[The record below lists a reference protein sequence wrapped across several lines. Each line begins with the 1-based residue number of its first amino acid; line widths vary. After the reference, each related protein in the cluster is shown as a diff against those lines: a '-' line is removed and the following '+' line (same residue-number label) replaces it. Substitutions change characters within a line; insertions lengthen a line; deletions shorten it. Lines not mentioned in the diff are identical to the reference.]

1 MQSGPL
7 RVGRFAIVLLALYV
21 VGLSSFSVSAE
32 SAGDS
37 PKTGDELVT
46 VEVAK
51 SRSKRAL
58 WNFGS
63 MIACVI
69 PDVSNAITA
78 AFRYNNYGCW
88 CGTGGSGNPVDE
100 IDHCCRTHDR
110 CYDRLVEER
119 CRPKT
124 DHYTW
129 SCRRGNPTCRSRS
142 WWGKSFHF

>member
-1 MQSGPL
+1 MISTAVESSPL
-7 RVGRFAIVLLALYV
+7 RVGRFAILLLTLYV
-21 VGLSSFSVSAE
+21 VGLSFSVSAE

-58 WNFGS
+58 WNFES

-69 PDVSNAITA
+69 LDVSNAITA
-78 AFRYNNYGCW
+78 ALRYNNYGCW

-100 IDHCCRTHDR
+100 IDHCQLLSHA
-110 CYDRLVEER
+110 
-119 CRPKT
+119 
-124 DHYTW
+124 
-129 SCRRGNPTCRSRS
+129 
-142 WWGKSFHF
+142 